1 MNGNREALQNLQQQT
16 LEKRRLDARLR
27 ELYAQRE
34 TLKKQTE
41 ELEQAR
47 QKEQADVDRLEGRS
61 LAAFFYYTVGRLDEK
76 LDEERQEAYAVQV
89 KYDAVARELAAVE
102 EDAARCEARLTQL
115 EGCEQIYE
123 TALAKKAAALRE
135 SGSAAAQEFLDAEAR
150 IAGLEEQL
158 REIREAADAGEAA
171 LDAAGQVL
179 ETLDSAE
186 GWSTWDIL
194 GGGLLAD
201 LAKYEELDNAQEQV
215 EQLQEKLRQFKTE
228 LADVTIEAELQVS
241 VDGFLR
247 FADFFFDGLFA
258 DLAVMEHINDSQE
271 KIRSTQ
277 KEIQAVLE
285 RLTAMREE
293 MSAAL
298 DRERER
304 ADRITVDTPL

>member
-1 MNGNREALQNLQQQT
+1 M
-16 LEKRRLDARLR
+16 
-27 ELYAQRE
+27 
-34 TLKKQTE
+34 
-41 ELEQAR
+41 
-47 QKEQADVDRLEGRS
+47 
-61 LAAFFYYTVGRLDEK
+61 
-76 LDEERQEAYAVQV
+76 
-89 KYDAVARELAAVE
+89 
-102 EDAARCEARLTQL
+102 
-115 EGCEQIYE
+115 
-123 TALAKKAAALRE
+123 
-135 SGSAAAQEFLDAEAR
+135 DAEAR

-179 ETLDSAE
+179 ETLNSAE

-304 ADRITVDTPL
+304 TDRITVDTPL